1 MGCENLGIHGKKF
14 WHQLRIYI
22 MRCEN
27 LTIISDQNLKKNSIV
42 KEIFPTVYH
51 DYCMIHLFKN
61 LMGDVWDKK
70 IVKPF

>member
-1 MGCENLGIHGKKF
+1 
-14 WHQLRIYI
+14 

-27 LTIISDQNLKKNSIV
+27 LTIISDQNFKKNSIA